1 MQPPFEPIYTLSQDE
16 LVALRE
22 YINEIF
28 KKKFIQ
34 HSKFLIGALILFVKK
49 IDGSLQMCVN

>member
-1 MQPPFEPIYTLSQDE
+1 MQPPFEPIYNLSQDE
-16 LVALRE
+16 LATFFE

-34 HSKFLIGALILFVKK
+34 HSKSLTSALILFVKK
-49 IDGSLQMCVN
+49 IDGYLQMWVN